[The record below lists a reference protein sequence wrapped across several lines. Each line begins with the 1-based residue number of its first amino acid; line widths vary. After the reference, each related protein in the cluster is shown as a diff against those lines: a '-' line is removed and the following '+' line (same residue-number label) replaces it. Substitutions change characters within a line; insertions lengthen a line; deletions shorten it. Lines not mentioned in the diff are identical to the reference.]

1 MDIVTAPWTPAPSR
15 WSRVLAV
22 LGVFAPV
29 TVLALLPIGLGLER
43 YVVTGDEMAPAIGR
57 GSVLIEREVP
67 VSDLRVGDVITYR
80 PPSWT
85 GLPGPVTRRIVALE
99 AGRAYTRP
107 DARPDDRARTVVLD
121 RATQQRVVAVVPYVG
136 YVFMAL
142 AAPGRGAVVATTLV
156 GFLGLAL
163 AGGLGRVRRR
173 ARP

>member
-1 MDIVTAPWTPAPSR
+1 MEIVTAPWTPAPSR

-43 YVVTGDEMAPAIGR
+43 YVVTGNEMAPAIHR
-57 GSVLIEREVP
+57 GSVLVEREVP

-85 GLPGPVTRRIVALE
+85 GLPGPITRRVVGLE
-99 AGRAYTRP
+99 AGRAFTRP
-107 DARPDDRARTVVLD
+107 DARPEDRPRTVVLD
-121 RATQQRVVAVVPYVG
+121 QPTQQRVVAVVPYVG

-142 AAPGRGAVVATTLV
+142 VAPGREAVVVTTFV
-156 GFLGLAL
+156 GFVGLAL
-163 AGGLGRVRRR
+163 AAGLGRVRRR
-173 ARP
+173 ARR